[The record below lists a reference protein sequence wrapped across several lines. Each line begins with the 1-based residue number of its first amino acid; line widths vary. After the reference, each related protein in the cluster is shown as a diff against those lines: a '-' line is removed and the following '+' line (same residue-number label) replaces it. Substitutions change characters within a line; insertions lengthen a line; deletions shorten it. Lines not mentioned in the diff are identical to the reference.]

1 MLLQREAQSFDK
13 GAPVLFL
20 LYPPGG
26 RILWFL
32 KKHGG
37 LGGGGSEGGGGR
49 EGEGE
54 GGVKSSVLR
63 DPVITP
69 ALTITLSLSFK
80 IAVGLHLE

>member
-20 LYPPGG
+20 LYPLGG

-37 LGGGGSEGGGGR
+37 LGGGGSEGGGWEGRGGGR
-49 EGEGE
+49 EG
-54 GGVKSSVLR
+54 LR
-63 DPVITP
+63 APFCGI
-69 ALTITLSLSFK
+69 L
-80 IAVGLHLE
+80 